1 MADKV
6 TMNNGKVYDL
16 VKTDETGN
24 LMTVKE
30 NYGSRK
36 ELQLPTANVE
46 KIEKEEESNL
56 GVFAVVGGLALFAL
70 TGIPA

>member
-24 LMTVKE
+24 LITVRE
-30 NYGSRK
+30 TRGNRK
-36 ELQLPTANVE
+36 EIQVPTANVE
-46 KIEKEEESNL
+46 KIEKEESNF
-56 GVFAVVGGLALFAL
+56 GVFAVIGGLALLAL
-70 TGIPA
+70 TGIPG

>member
-30 NYGSRK
+30 NRGSGK
-36 ELQLPTANVE
+36 EIQVPTANVE
-46 KIEKEEESNL
+46 KIEKEEDNF
-56 GVFAVVGGLALFAL
+56 GVFAVAGGLALFAL
-70 TGIPA
+70 TGIPT

>member
-36 ELQLPTANVE
+36 ELQVPTANVE
-46 KIEKEEESNL
+46 KIEKEESNL
-56 GVFAVVGGLALFAL
+56 GAVAVVGGLALFAF
-70 TGIPA
+70 TGIYL